1 MFYTGIDWVV
11 VVLRLFLRY
20 RCRVSSWPSGTQRL
34 LVPDGMHADHTTT
47 HCDVLLPL
55 TASSTGAKSC
65 ASAELE
71 AAGVGK
77 VKKASIM
84 LLGR

>member
-1 MFYTGIDWVV
+1 MGSPQAIPTIRDAELAACQAKLKGW
-11 VVLRLFLRY
+11 
-20 RCRVSSWPSGTQRL
+20 
-34 LVPDGMHADHTTT
+34 LVPDGMLADHTTT

-71 AAGVGK
+71 AAGAGK
-77 VKKASIM
+77 VKKASI
-84 LLGR
+84 LL